1 MVITSIKWDINP
13 ITMVIPIIHLE
24 ILEKTSTD
32 SDTKRNGRK
41 GILGRDRL
49 QVRWVV
55 VLFFL
60 MLDFDMFDCHYLVLA
75 LNVSLRLL

>member
-1 MVITSIKWDINP
+1 MVITSINWDINP

-24 ILEKTSTD
+24 ILEKISTD
-32 SDTKRNGRK
+32 SDTKKNGRK

-60 MLDFDMFDCHYLVLA
+60 DVGF
-75 LNVSLRLL
+75 